1 MLDWGIETPGQSCY
15 NARALGCRKRR
26 GDMKREPKWQ
36 NHPGWHLVIPILPLL
51 IFVTVEDNA
60 ITRFLLASGLTL
72 SATRYGRETAQ
83 RASAKTASDP
93 DITANQTPPT
103 A

>member
-1 MLDWGIETPGQSCY
+1 
-15 NARALGCRKRR
+15 
-26 GDMKREPKWQ
+26 MKREPKWH
-36 NHPGWHLVIPILPLL
+36 NHPGWHLVILTLPLL
-51 IFVTVEDNA
+51 IFVTVEDDA
-60 ITRFLLASGLTL
+60 ITRFLLASGIAM
-72 SATRYGRETAQ
+72 SATQYGRETAQ